1 MLANHPGRKGVIC
14 MTAHMGYEKIST
26 VRLKN
31 GKITF
36 TNYGDKNIDTGD
48 YLSLKLLN
56 NHMKSGKWN
65 L

>member
-1 MLANHPGRKGVIC
+1 